1 MSVSLK
7 KLGQILSPFLLLL
20 FVLAP
25 IWLYEQMTSHDDVD
39 TGSGV

>member
-7 KLGQILSPFLLLL
+7 KLGHILSPFSLLLS
-20 FVLAP
+20 VLAP